1 MNGYLNTFTYRLI
14 SVQHLLNKALTKRK
28 NNNRSVLS
36 SQLLFWIVEILLR
49 VYNANYQCGYIHI
62 HHFNEKRMILQGF
75 KLSPCD
81 GKETTD
87 PFYRLIPALPIVVEL
102 AGGIGQSVVCRCQFP
117 ALLQYLSYLVFLGFY
132 L

>member
-1 MNGYLNTFTYRLI
+1 M
-14 SVQHLLNKALTKRK
+14 
-28 NNNRSVLS
+28 LS

-49 VYNANYQCGYIHI
+49 VYNANYQYGYIPI

-75 KLSPCD
+75 KLFPCD

-102 AGGIGQSVVCRCQFP
+102 VGGIGQSVVCRCQFP
-117 ALLQYLSYLVFLGFY
+117 ALLHNLSYLVFLGFY